1 MLLHIREYLIF
12 KKILMAKSPK
22 SCFESSA
29 VSNLLGNVKLWLKR
43 KNRHNVDV
51 GFPVNVK
58 LSEKVKWPTKV
69 DVDN

>member
-1 MLLHIREYLIF
+1 
-12 KKILMAKSPK
+12 MAKSPK

-51 GFPVNVK
+51 GFLVNVK

-69 DVDN
+69 DVDIINHFLHPNTISN